1 MKKTSGGLI
10 LFFASIFV
18 GLLIAFNIN
27 FSKIFESP
35 LRFNAKEY
43 QNAIAE
49 RNDLYKEITNL
60 KNRNKD
66 IQDTINK
73 YKYDDKKQD
82 NILESMKNQFK
93 DYGMITGNTEVQGPG
108 ILLTINDGNIDLSK
122 DTEFETKSKI
132 FHDNDMALVINDLRK
147 AGAEAIAINNHRV
160 MPNTGV
166 ICNWAFLGFEDET
179 TEYAPFYIYAI
190 GDPDTLEAALYEDG
204 SHVRELMIREL
215 SVKLEKKDNILMPAA
230 SKFSSSNY
238 MKEYT
243 EK

>member
-60 KNRNKD
+60 KSRNKD

-82 NILESMKNQFK
+82 NILDSMKNQFK

-108 ILLTINDGNIDLSK
+108 ILLKINDGNIDLSK

-160 MPNTGV
+160 MPNSGV

-215 SVKLEKKDNILMPAA
+215 SVKVEKKDNILMPAA

>member
-60 KNRNKD
+60 KSRNKD

-82 NILESMKNQFK
+82 NILDSMKNQFK

-108 ILLTINDGNIDLSK
+108 ILLKINDGNIDLSK

-160 MPNTGV
+160 MPNSGV

-215 SVKLEKKDNILMPAA
+215 SVKVEKKDNILMPAA

-243 EK
+243 KK

>member
-66 IQDTINK
+66 IQDTINE

-82 NILESMKNQFK
+82 NILDSMKNQFK

-108 ILLTINDGNIDLSK
+108 ILLKINDGNIDLSK

-147 AGAEAIAINNHRV
+147 AGAEAITINNHRV
-160 MPNTGV
+160 MPNSGV

-190 GDPDTLEAALYEDG
+190 GDPDTLEASLYEDG

-215 SVKLEKKDNILMPAA
+215 SVKVEKKDNILMPAA
-230 SKFSSSNY
+230 SKFSSSEY